1 LLLSNSIMANS
12 STFKNMKLYIA
23 RVEIYHPK
31 NFVAATFQT
40 IGRVSDIEYIPK
52 KDFNGNDY
60 YSAIIKFRTWI
71 MTEDTI
77 KLFNDL
83 SSNTTEQVKLYYTDK
98 RGQIKYWIVKEY
110 IEELQE
116 KRETEKDIE
125 DSYACQMT
133 YYRMRNITLERQL
146 VEMNSTEITQRLQI
160 DYLNHRLNEAEI
172 AKETVKLREMDLG
185 YMQEENRKLKEELE
199 LLRRDVV
206 DRDRIIEYYESGM

>member
-1 LLLSNSIMANS
+1 MLLSNSIMANS

-23 RVEIYHPK
+23 RVELYHPK